1 MLKGYGQ
8 NAIKGTCVHFAQ
20 CVEEVNEQLPLRI
33 QDSQIIIV
41 SELLKGDKKTRDHN
55 IRPKYVRQA
64 LEWLIA
70 KSVLYRDVVLV
81 ERTDYEY
88 DLNHVFVSSI
98 KKGGAPSNS
107 CPPRSITSSK

>member
-1 MLKGYGQ
+1 M
-8 NAIKGTCVHFAQ
+8 
-20 CVEEVNEQLPLRI
+20 EEVNEQLPLRI
-33 QDSQIIIV
+33 QDSQIVIV
-41 SELLKGDKKTRDHN
+41 SESLKGVKKTRDLN

-64 LEWLIA
+64 LEWLMA
-70 KSVLYRDVVLV
+70 NNVLYVVLV
-81 ERTDYEY
+81 ERTDDEY